1 MFLNVVFDQ
10 SKLMG
15 INWTKAKWSKIR
27 LSSSINF
34 YSCNISHSNFFGLSL
49 SEITIQKCKA
59 HDVDFR
65 EADLSYSN
73 LADSDFY
80 QCLFL
85 HTKLISADFSDA
97 VNYNIDI
104 SLNDVKKATFT
115 FPEVINLLQHFEIKI
130 NGLEHE

>member
-1 MFLNVVFDQ
+1 MFLDVVFDQ

-15 INWTKAKWSKIR
+15 INWTKAKWPKVR

-49 SEITIQKCKA
+49 LEINIQECKV
-59 HDVDFR
+59 HDTDFR

-73 LADSDFY
+73 LASSDFY
-80 QCLFL
+80 QSLFI
-85 HTKLISADFSDA
+85 HSKLTSVDFSEA
-97 VNYNIDI
+97 INYNIDI
-104 SLNDVKKATFT
+104 TLNEVKKATFT
-115 FPEVINLLQHFEIKI
+115 FPDVINLLQHFEIKI